1 MTVVLTSV
9 LTCTIVYMGTNYA
22 INRFSQQL
30 LGFFEKGIVKQ
41 GMSILGKKS
50 GESRRNKSLEN
61 KIASGVI
68 ENTIGK
74 WKLPLKIIGVDLDE
88 LLEEYEPLEL
98 LETLNTF
105 LPLLKGAGVD
115 ITQLNP
121 QSLISSGIGT
131 HIPQRSN
138 SLKVE

>member
-9 LTCTIVYMGTNYA
+9 LTGTIVYMGINYA

-98 LETLNTF
+98 LQTLNTF

-115 ITQLNP
+115 ITKLNP
-121 QSLISSGIGT
+121 QSLISSSAGT